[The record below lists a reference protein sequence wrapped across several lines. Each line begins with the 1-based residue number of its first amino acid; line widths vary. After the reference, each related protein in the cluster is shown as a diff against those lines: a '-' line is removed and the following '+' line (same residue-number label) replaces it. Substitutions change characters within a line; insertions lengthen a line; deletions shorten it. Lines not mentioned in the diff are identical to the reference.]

1 MTTSETRENMTTS
14 STPTSAVM
22 NAPTSAPAS
31 APNTRYTA
39 QTAGEGMHIVAVD
52 RFSLAD
58 RQMMQA
64 SVPAARFTWIAQK
77 SEHLPVDATALVGN
91 FPVTAVQELFAA
103 QSQACA
109 AQSQNSAAQSHSS
122 AAQSPASTPR
132 LQLIQLLSAGYDK
145 YMNLAL
151 PQGVVIANASGAYDQ
166 AVSEHAFAQL
176 LALMKNLDQYAD
188 LQREH
193 RWQSAGEVR
202 SLVGA
207 TVVVLGYG
215 HIGEAF
221 ARLCTAMGAKVF
233 GFRRNPAHSANSA
246 AVTQVVAMDSLA
258 DYLPSADV
266 VVSFL
271 PSNPQTVGF
280 FDESFFSAMKQG
292 SYFVNAGRGD
302 AVDSAALQASL
313 RAGHLA
319 GAALDVTNP
328 EPLPADSSLWDTPR
342 LIITPHVAGGWHLP
356 QSVVN
361 LRNLTMT
368 NLTHLAL
375 GEPVENVVLPS
386 SRA

>member
-14 STPTSAVM
+14 SAPTPVSAHVPTSTPHAQQ
-22 NAPTSAPAS
+22 
-31 APNTRYTA
+31 TA

-52 RFSLAD
+52 RFCPAD
-58 RQMMQA
+58 RQMMEA
-64 SVPAARFTWIAQK
+64 SIPAARFTWLAPK
-77 SEHLPVDATALVGN
+77 SKHLPADATAVVGN
-91 FPVTAVQELFAA
+91 FPVAAVQELFT
-103 QSQACA
+103 
-109 AQSQNSAAQSHSS
+109 AQSHAS
-122 AAQSPASTPR
+122 APR

-145 YMNLAL
+145 YMNLTL

-176 LALMKNLDQYAD
+176 LALMKNLDQYAS

-233 GFRRNPAHSANSA
+233 GFRRNPAHSADSA
-246 AVTQVVAMDSLA
+246 AVAQVVAIDSL
-258 DYLPSADV
+258 DEYLPSADV

-302 AVDSAALQASL
+302 AVVSAALQASL

-356 QSVVN
+356 QSMVN
-361 LRNLTMT
+361 VRNLTMT

>member
-1 MTTSETRENMTTS
+1 MTTSETRENMATS
-14 STPTSAVM
+14 SAPTPVSAHVPTSTPHAQQ
-22 NAPTSAPAS
+22 
-31 APNTRYTA
+31 TA

-52 RFSLAD
+52 RFCPAD
-58 RQMMQA
+58 RQMMEA
-64 SVPAARFTWIAQK
+64 SIPAARFTWLAPK
-77 SEHLPVDATALVGN
+77 SKHLPADATAVVGN
-91 FPVTAVQELFAA
+91 FPVAAVQELFT
-103 QSQACA
+103 
-109 AQSQNSAAQSHSS
+109 AQSHAS
-122 AAQSPASTPR
+122 APR

-145 YMNLAL
+145 YMNLTL

-176 LALMKNLDQYAD
+176 LALMKNLDQYAS

-233 GFRRNPAHSANSA
+233 GFRRNPAHSADSA
-246 AVTQVVAMDSLA
+246 AVAQVVAMDSLA
-258 DYLPSADV
+258 EYLPSADV
-266 VVSFL
+266 VMSFL

-302 AVDSAALQASL
+302 AVVSAALQASL

-361 LRNLTMT
+361 VRNLTMT

>member
-1 MTTSETRENMTTS
+1 MTTSETRENLTTS
-14 STPTSAVM
+14 SAPTPVSAHVPTSTPHAQQI
-22 NAPTSAPAS
+22 
-31 APNTRYTA
+31 A

-52 RFSLAD
+52 RFCLAD
-58 RQMMQA
+58 RQMMAA
-64 SVPAARFTWIAQK
+64 SIPAARFTWLAPQ
-77 SEHLPVDATALVGN
+77 SEHLPADATAVVGN
-91 FPVTAVQELFAA
+91 FPVAAVQELFT
-103 QSQACA
+103 
-109 AQSQNSAAQSHSS
+109 AQSHAS
-122 AAQSPASTPR
+122 APR

-246 AVTQVVAMDSLA
+246 AVAQVVAMDSLA
-258 DYLPSADV
+258 EYLPSADV

-280 FDESFFSAMKQG
+280 FDERFFSAMKQG

-361 LRNLTMT
+361 VRNLTMT

>member
-14 STPTSAVM
+14 SAPAPVSAHMPTSTPHAQQ
-22 NAPTSAPAS
+22 
-31 APNTRYTA
+31 TA

-52 RFSLAD
+52 RFYPAD
-58 RQMMQA
+58 RQMMKA
-64 SVPAARFTWIAQK
+64 CIPDARFTWLAPK
-77 SEHLPVDATALVGN
+77 SEHLPADATAVVGN
-91 FPVTAVQELFAA
+91 FPVAAVQELFT
-103 QSQACA
+103 
-109 AQSQNSAAQSHSS
+109 AQSHAS
-122 AAQSPASTPR
+122 APR

-151 PQGVVIANASGAYDQ
+151 PEGVVIANASGAYDQ

-246 AVTQVVAMDSLA
+246 DVAQVVAMDSLA
-258 DYLPSADV
+258 EYLPSADV
-266 VVSFL
+266 VMSFL

-328 EPLPADSSLWDTPR
+328 EPLPADSTLWDTPR
-342 LIITPHVAGGWHLP
+342 LIITPHVAGGWHLS

-386 SRA
+386 SRV

>member
-1 MTTSETRENMTTS
+1 MTTSETRDNMTTS
-14 STPTSAVM
+14 SAPTPVSAPVPTSTPHAQQ
-22 NAPTSAPAS
+22 
-31 APNTRYTA
+31 TA

-52 RFSLAD
+52 RFYPAD
-58 RQMMQA
+58 RQMMETRI
-64 SVPAARFTWIAQK
+64 PAARFTWLAPK
-77 SEHLPVDATALVGN
+77 SEHLPADATAVVGN
-91 FPVTAVQELFAA
+91 FPVAALQELFT
-103 QSQACA
+103 
-109 AQSQNSAAQSHSS
+109 AQSHAS
-122 AAQSPASTPR
+122 APR

-176 LALMKNLDQYAD
+176 LALMKNLDQYAG

-246 AVTQVVAMDSLA
+246 AVAQVVAMDSLA
-258 DYLPSADV
+258 EYLPSADV
-266 VVSFL
+266 VMSFL

-280 FDESFFSAMKQG
+280 FDETFFSAMKQG

-361 LRNLTMT
+361 VRNLTMT

-375 GEPVENVVLPS
+375 GEPAENVVLPS
-386 SRA
+386 SHA

>member
-1 MTTSETRENMTTS
+1 MTTSDTRENMTTS
-14 STPTSAVM
+14 S
-22 NAPTSAPAS
+22 APAS
-31 APNTRYTA
+31 VSAPVPTSTPHAQQTA

-52 RFSLAD
+52 RFSPAD
-58 RQMMQA
+58 RQMMEA
-64 SVPAARFTWIAQK
+64 SIPAARFTWLAPK
-77 SEHLPVDATALVGN
+77 SEHLPDDATAVVGN
-91 FPVTAVQELFAA
+91 FPVAAVQELFT
-103 QSQACA
+103 
-109 AQSQNSAAQSHSS
+109 AQSHAS
-122 AAQSPASTPR
+122 APR

-145 YMNLAL
+145 YMNLPL

-221 ARLCTAMGAKVF
+221 ARLCTVMGAKVF

-246 AVTQVVAMDSLA
+246 AVAQVVAMDSLA
-258 DYLPSADV
+258 EYLPSADV

-280 FDESFFSAMKQG
+280 FDENFFSAMKQG

-313 RAGHLA
+313 HAGHLA
-319 GAALDVTNP
+319 AAALDVTNP

-386 SRA
+386 SRV

>member
-1 MTTSETRENMTTS
+1 MTTSETRENMATS
-14 STPTSAVM
+14 SAPTPVSAHVPTSTPHAQQ
-22 NAPTSAPAS
+22 
-31 APNTRYTA
+31 TA

-52 RFSLAD
+52 RFCPAD
-58 RQMMQA
+58 RQMMEA
-64 SVPAARFTWIAQK
+64 SIPAARFTWLAPK
-77 SEHLPVDATALVGN
+77 SEHLPADATAVVGN
-91 FPVTAVQELFAA
+91 FPVAAVQELFT
-103 QSQACA
+103 
-109 AQSQNSAAQSHSS
+109 AQSHAS
-122 AAQSPASTPR
+122 APR

-145 YMNLAL
+145 YMNLTL

-176 LALMKNLDQYAD
+176 LALMKNLDQYAS

-233 GFRRNPAHSANSA
+233 GFRRNPAHSADSA
-246 AVTQVVAMDSLA
+246 AVAQVVAMDSLA
-258 DYLPSADV
+258 EYLPSADV
-266 VVSFL
+266 VMSFL

-302 AVDSAALQASL
+302 AVVSAALQASL

-361 LRNLTMT
+361 VRNLTMT